1 MSLPRPTSIRHRLLA
16 LSAAISVLTLTMAGS
31 LFVIND
37 VAMLRHQM
45 VRDLEVLSVVI
56 GDNCLSALAFDAP
69 ETAEKNL
76 SSLRREYQI
85 RYAALYDAA
94 GRPFAR
100 YSREGE
106 SRQPVPTPAE
116 DGVFVDVSLIG
127 LGSIEVVRTLT
138 LDERPIGRL
147 FIHAR
152 TDELAAQLRRY
163 AGIVV
168 LLLAATLSAS
178 LLLAWRLQ
186 RRVSQPIL
194 ELAAMTQQVSERSDY
209 RLRVTPPAA
218 DDELATLYRGFN
230 AMLEQI
236 EHRDR
241 ELTEMGARLEHLVEA
256 RTRDLDTV
264 VREQR
269 LIVEALPLGIIHL
282 VGRRIARV
290 NTRAAELFGLSPEDM
305 IGRSTEEFY
314 PDRAAFEEVG
324 RKGYAQMASGSIYRD
339 DRILKRRDGSRFW
352 GRLIG
357 QYIDPSN
364 ERLGSI
370 WIVDDIGRDK
380 ALEERLRQA
389 REAAEG
395 SSRAK
400 DTFMANMSHE
410 LRTPLNSVLGFA
422 QLLDADPGLSNAQ
435 REQVQSIRRGGERL
449 LGLINEVLDLAKI
462 EADRLELTPVD
473 WDSAALLQELEAMF
487 RPRTEQKGIA
497 LRIDPAPELPPRLRC
512 DARRLHQVL
521 VNLLDNAVKF
531 TNQGEVALRAGFAD
545 DVLLIEVQDT
555 GIGIAASDIDAIFEP
570 FRQVGE
576 SRQHPGGTGLG
587 LAICKR
593 LVTHM
598 GGSLGIESTPGRGT
612 TFKVL
617 IPVQRA
623 PDIATGSTGL
633 GAKDVIGYRRRAGTG
648 PIGILV
654 ADDEPENRALLRG
667 VLEPIGFDV
676 HEVSTGTDCVAQA
689 LRLAPDLIL
698 MDLRMPIMD
707 GLAATRR
714 LRQHPQT
721 RGTPI
726 VAVTAAAFEDDRARA
741 LDAGCTAHLS
751 KPVIRETLLAT
762 LGALLPLEWTRRDGA
777 SREEP
782 ALELDAL
789 SAGQRAQLIGLVRS
803 GSVTSVAA
811 MAQEL
816 AADGC
821 CPALARQLSGLAEA
835 FDIAGLRRLVV
846 ALETVQRP
854 REAEPPA
861 ATGRNDTASV

>member
-1 MSLPRPTSIRHRLLA
+1 MILPRPTSIRHRLLA

-45 VRDLEVLSVVI
+45 VRDLEVLSIVV

-69 ETAEKNL
+69 ETALKNL

-94 GRPFAR
+94 GRPFAHYR
-100 YSREGE
+100 REGALQ
-106 SRQPVPTPAE
+106 RPVPSHAE
-116 DGVFVDVSLIG
+116 DGTFVDVSPIG
-127 LGSIEVVRTLT
+127 LGTIEVVRTLQ
-138 LDERPIGRL
+138 LDEQPIGRL

-168 LLLAATLSAS
+168 LLLVATLSAS

-194 ELAAMTQQVSERSDY
+194 ELAAMTQQVSECADY

-241 ELTEMGARLEHLVEA
+241 ELTGMGARLEHLVEE

-290 NTRAAELFGLSPEDM
+290 NTRAAELFGLRSEDM

-314 PDRAAFEEVG
+314 PDRADFEEVG
-324 RKGYAQMASGSIYRD
+324 QQGYAQMASGGIYRD
-339 DRILKRRDGSRFW
+339 DRILKRHDGSRFW

-389 REAAEG
+389 REAAEAA
-395 SSRAK
+395 SRAK

-410 LRTPLNSVLGFA
+410 LRTPLNSVLGFV
-422 QLLDADPGLSNAQ
+422 QLLDTDPGLSNAQ
-435 REQVQSIRRGGERL
+435 REQVKSIRRGGERL

-462 EADRLELTPVD
+462 EADRLELAPVD
-473 WDSAALLQELEAMF
+473 WDCAALLQELDAMF

-497 LRIDPAPELPPRLRC
+497 LRIEPAAELPPRLRC

-531 TNQGEVALRAGFAD
+531 TN
-545 DVLLIEVQDT
+545 
-555 GIGIAASDIDAIFEP
+555 
-570 FRQVGE
+570 
-576 SRQHPGGTGLG
+576 
-587 LAICKR
+587 
-593 LVTHM
+593 
-598 GGSLGIESTPGRGT
+598 
-612 TFKVL
+612 
-617 IPVQRA
+617 
-623 PDIATGSTGL
+623 
-633 GAKDVIGYRRRAGTG
+633 
-648 PIGILV
+648 
-654 ADDEPENRALLRG
+654 
-667 VLEPIGFDV
+667 
-676 HEVSTGTDCVAQA
+676 
-689 LRLAPDLIL
+689 
-698 MDLRMPIMD
+698 D
-707 GLAATRR
+707 G
-714 LRQHPQT
+714 
-721 RGTPI
+721 
-726 VAVTAAAFEDDRARA
+726 
-741 LDAGCTAHLS
+741 
-751 KPVIRETLLAT
+751 
-762 LGALLPLEWTRRDGA
+762 
-777 SREEP
+777 
-782 ALELDAL
+782 
-789 SAGQRAQLIGLVRS
+789 
-803 GSVTSVAA
+803 
-811 MAQEL
+811 
-816 AADGC
+816 
-821 CPALARQLSGLAEA
+821 
-835 FDIAGLRRLVV
+835 
-846 ALETVQRP
+846 
-854 REAEPPA
+854 
-861 ATGRNDTASV
+861 